1 MSESI
6 DVTKIMEEIRDNIK
20 TSGADQIP
28 LSFADQKIVEK
39 VRSDDKIEE
48 AVRYISYNFEVQPY
62 QMLEGNPAKV
72 FVKKCIR
79 KLASFFFLPIVG
91 QQNALN
97 QQYLYVAETVLEQR
111 EQIALLKEELAR
123 LERVVDSREGK

>member
-62 QMLEGNPAKV
+62 QQW
-72 FVKKCIR
+72 
-79 KLASFFFLPIVG
+79 S
-91 QQNALN
+91 
-97 QQYLYVAETVLEQR
+97 LYQA
-111 EQIALLKEELAR
+111 
-123 LERVVDSREGK
+123 